1 MSIFFFQL
9 SSFHLNFNKCCI
21 YIILDF
27 LGFMISLGKIWDE
40 IIFYT
45 LTLHFQRNRCLKCT
59 LVFIHGNLSSTLYF
73 HDILWSPSTFYHSH
87 PSTPQW
93 KFPGAATDLQLCYI
107 LNGVILIL
115 ATFTTH
121 THICVCG
128 CIVFNKVVRKIYITV
143 FDIRILH
150 TGCKSWKLIENWIS

>member
-1 MSIFFFQL
+1 MLTTYLHMSIFFFQL

-73 HDILWSPSTFYHSH
+73 HDILWSPSTFYPSPPSAPPMKISWRHHRLLLICPLKWTNFLIFKPHS
-87 PSTPQW
+87 
-93 KFPGAATDLQLCYI
+93 
-107 LNGVILIL
+107 LIS
-115 ATFTTH
+115 F
-121 THICVCG
+121 
-128 CIVFNKVVRKIYITV
+128 
-143 FDIRILH
+143 
-150 TGCKSWKLIENWIS
+150 